1 MVALYRR
8 ANRVDSWDGAMN
20 GFCAPTGNTP
30 PPDDIGPYPPDEIA
44 GLMAD
49 LDITRE
55 EAIAL
60 IEVER
65 QEEIEREARGSCA
78 KCKHYTPD
86 PEAGRRYFG
95 EPNADSGWCKNPSIP
110 SGHRDYPHADMLSG
124 DWCQK
129 FEARP

>member
-1 MVALYRR
+1 M
-8 ANRVDSWDGAMN
+8 S

-30 PPDDIGPYPPDEIA
+30 PPDDIGPYRPDEIA

-49 LDITRE
+49 LDITRD
-55 EAIAL
+55 EAVAL

-78 KCKHYTPD
+78 VCKHYKPD

-95 EPNADSGWCKNPSIP
+95 ETNADSGWCTNTAVRPA
-110 SGHRDYPHADMLSG
+110 HHDDQYADMLSG
-124 DWCQK
+124 DWCQQ
-129 FEARP
+129 FERKS